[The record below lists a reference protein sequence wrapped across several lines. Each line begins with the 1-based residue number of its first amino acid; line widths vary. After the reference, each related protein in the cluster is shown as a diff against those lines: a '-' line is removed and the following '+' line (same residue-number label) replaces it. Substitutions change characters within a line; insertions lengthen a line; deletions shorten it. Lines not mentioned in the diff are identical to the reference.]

1 MIYEPTF
8 TAEITILDET
18 VYSIYQLRERI
29 NDIEYEMQEIEREIS
44 MYCCADMK
52 SVVPGYHEG
61 EPILFIKD
69 KIRELMREYNQLSIK
84 GYQMR
89 KYLDFEPDFS
99 KKEAAEQ

>member
-8 TAEITILDET
+8 TTEITLNGET
-18 VYSIYQLRERI
+18 IYSIPYLEERI

-44 MYCCADMK
+44 MYCCADIK
-52 SVVPGYHEG
+52 SVVPGYHDG

-69 KIRELMREYNQLSIK
+69 KVRELMREYTELSIK

-89 KYLDFEPDFS
+89 MFLNSEPDLS
-99 KKEAAEQ
+99 KKEAAE